1 MLPNITPPDKKEIE
15 YSTKVLLYQTHLP
28 TTTIIRILQIKQCV
42 PVTCS
47 IRNHRTRWSSFIY
60 SHSSTWSV
68 MSFQEGSCTRSAS
81 TKRGLNPTV
90 NIVWL
95 VEAYSFPLA
104 HGQWTRGNSHLIK
117 HVASTIWV
125 KLVWIPLLIT
135 NLNKRFTLLDFPA
148 TKPPQTWKQ
157 SLSLATQPR
166 TRHVICKFQDFFQ
179 RHLRWPIQG
188 KRFSHLR
195 DKSPRCPKL
204 EIINLFPKS
213 FQISK

>member
-1 MLPNITPPDKKEIE
+1 
-15 YSTKVLLYQTHLP
+15 
-28 TTTIIRILQIKQCV
+28 
-42 PVTCS
+42 
-47 IRNHRTRWSSFIY
+47 
-60 SHSSTWSV
+60 
-68 MSFQEGSCTRSAS
+68 MSFQEGSSTRSAS

-95 VEAYSFPLA
+95 VEAYSFRLA
-104 HGQWTRGNSHLIK
+104 HGQWTGGNSHLIR

-148 TKPPQTWKQ
+148 AKPPQSWKQ

-179 RHLRWPIQG
+179 GHLRWPIQG

-204 EIINLFPKS
+204 RDHQFVSQIFPN
-213 FQISK
+213 FQINDVNINNQNSETSGIETKLQTHLYICTFPWNITKTKGPAVQF